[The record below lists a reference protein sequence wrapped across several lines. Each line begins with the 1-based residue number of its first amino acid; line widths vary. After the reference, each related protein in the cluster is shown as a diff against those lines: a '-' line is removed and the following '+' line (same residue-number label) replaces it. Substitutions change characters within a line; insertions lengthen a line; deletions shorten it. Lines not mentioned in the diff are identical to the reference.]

1 MNYDNLLLLLL
12 LLQNVHLDSFI
23 EQKQFISL
31 KS

>member
-1 MNYDNLLLLLL
+1 MNYDNLLLLL